1 MCIHVITSLYFNSS
15 NIFFKKKYLK
25 IWNKLKNTLE
35 HCLTSLLYTGNY
47 WESLFYNRHGGNCD
61 TSNIRDC
68 LYLPNGVHRDPRRSP
83 SSFIRCYGN
92 RLVEEGKCTIDSV
105 WGTQTFIYNGTCTQ
119 RFAIPTSEADY
130 GLLPSCSAKLDGNY
144 QFRTRP
150 CDAYYR
156 CEGGRATAV
165 KCPEHTLFDVTRR
178 MCASNVACYRAWWNS
193 F

>member
-35 HCLTSLLYTGNY
+35 HCLTSLLYKGNY
-47 WESLFYNRHGGNCD
+47 WESLFYNRHGGYCD
-61 TSNIRDC
+61 TRNIRDC

-83 SSFIRCYGN
+83 LSFIRCYGN
-92 RLVEEGKCTIDSV
+92 RLVEEGNCTVDSV

-119 RFAIPTSEADY
+119 SFAIPASEADY
-130 GLLPSCSAKLDGNY
+130 GLLPSCSAKPDGNY

-178 MCASNVACYRAWWNS
+178 TCASNVACYRAWWNS